1 MSENR
6 VTGLIRRLSAMD
18 WRAALMIVIALLGIS
33 VLASLVANQYDA
45 NRQRAIA
52 LQLQS
57 DSYEVMVL
65 AQGFS
70 ATMAGAEA
78 TLGRYVVAGER
89 RVGRDFVEQWRRA
102 DGQLGLLERRVRGR
116 ADQSARVAR
125 LRTAFTA
132 RGTELAEVAQNT
144 NFGRNEAAYA
154 YFNEA
159 RRSPHLATLS
169 RETGAIFDAE
179 RALLSTRAEE
189 ARLTAEGAAK
199 DSRNLA
205 IFGVL
210 LAFGAIILGWL
221 NIRAIRD
228 RAAAAAEADAQRA
241 RSEEL
246 EAAVAA
252 ATAGLQAEARERAAA
267 EEKLRQVQKME
278 AVGQL
283 TGGIAHD
290 FNNMLAVVL
299 GGIELAKRNLP
310 GGADEALRHIENA
323 GEGATRAAALTRQLL
338 GFARSEALAPEA
350 IEPTE
355 LIEGMSVL
363 LDRTLGDAITVETRS
378 EGTHWHVWADRVQ
391 LENALLNLAVNAR
404 DAMDG
409 RGTLVIAS
417 GHVALDG
424 DAAGD
429 CAPGDYVSISVSDTG
444 TGMTP
449 EVMDR
454 VFEPFFTTKPVGKGT
469 GLGLSQIFGFARQ
482 SGGEVR
488 IESTLGKGTTVTM
501 LLPCHAATPKV
512 AAAPERIGPRAG
524 PHRALDI
531 LVVEDDPRVLSATL
545 AALEELGHRP
555 VACSDP
561 LTAPQIV
568 AGLRALDLIMSDV
581 LMPGQTGPEMI
592 AGLEPQL
599 DGVGVLFVTG
609 YAGEA
614 EQDRFAGRPVLR
626 KPFTLAA
633 LEQALV
639 DAVATAEP
647 AETARP

>member
-1 MSENR
+1 
-6 VTGLIRRLSAMD
+6 
-18 WRAALMIVIALLGIS
+18 
-33 VLASLVANQYDA
+33 
-45 NRQRAIA
+45 
-52 LQLQS
+52 
-57 DSYEVMVL
+57 
-65 AQGFS
+65 
-70 ATMAGAEA
+70 
-78 TLGRYVVAGER
+78 
-89 RVGRDFVEQWRRA
+89 
-102 DGQLGLLERRVRGR
+102 
-116 ADQSARVAR
+116 
-125 LRTAFTA
+125 
-132 RGTELAEVAQNT
+132 
-144 NFGRNEAAYA
+144 
-154 YFNEA
+154 
-159 RRSPHLATLS
+159 
-169 RETGAIFDAE
+169 
-179 RALLSTRAEE
+179 
-189 ARLTAEGAAK
+189 
-199 DSRNLA
+199 
-205 IFGVL
+205 
-210 LAFGAIILGWL
+210 
-221 NIRAIRD
+221 
-228 RAAAAAEADAQRA
+228 
-241 RSEEL
+241 
-246 EAAVAA
+246 
-252 ATAGLQAEARERAAA
+252 
-267 EEKLRQVQKME
+267 
-278 AVGQL
+278 
-283 TGGIAHD
+283 
-290 FNNMLAVVL
+290 
-299 GGIELAKRNLP
+299 
-310 GGADEALRHIENA
+310 
-323 GEGATRAAALTRQLL
+323 
-338 GFARSEALAPEA
+338 
-350 IEPTE
+350 
-355 LIEGMSVL
+355 MSVL

-488 IESTLGKGTTVTM
+488 IESTLGEGTTVTM

-555 VACSDP
+555 VACPDP

-568 AGLRALDLIMSDV
+568 AGLRTLDLIMSDV